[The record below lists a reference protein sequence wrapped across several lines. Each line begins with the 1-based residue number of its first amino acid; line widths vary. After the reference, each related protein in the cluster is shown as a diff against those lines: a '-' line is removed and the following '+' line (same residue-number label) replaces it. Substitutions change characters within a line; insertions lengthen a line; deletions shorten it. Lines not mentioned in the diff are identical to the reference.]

1 MYSRHALSAAFPSM
15 PTSQFE
21 ELVEDIRVNGLV
33 EPIVL
38 FENQILD
45 GWHRWSACQRADRE
59 AKYTVYEGNN
69 PVEYVKSKNLHRR
82 HLTESQRAM
91 AVVACSEWRKLSTDY
106 AQAHPVDN
114 LTKLAEEAD
123 VGRDTIKR
131 AQIAFEAGR
140 INDVLDGKVTVK
152 EVVNELKPKQAK
164 ESVSVSIESV
174 DAVAKELEKLRAENK
189 VLSERNEVLNE
200 RVEELQTM
208 SEQLFEENQMMQKIL
223 EEDER
228 VPALLEEVKNLQE
241 RIRIYKEHMRGL
253 QNQANEAMRLAKKA
267 NRQNARPSE

>member
-91 AVVACSEWRKLSTDY
+91 AVVACSEWGKLSTGN
-106 AQAHPVDN
+106 AAAKSVDN
-114 LTKLAEEAD
+114 FKKMAEEAQ
-123 VGRDTIKR
+123 VGQDTVRR
-131 AQIAFEAGR
+131 AKIAFEAGR
-140 INDVLDGKVTVK
+140 TDDVLEGKATVWQVA
-152 EVVNELKPKQAK
+152 EELKPKKVK
-164 ESVSVSIESV
+164 ESIEVSIQSV
-174 DAVAKELEKLRAENK
+174 DAVTKELEKLRAENA
-189 VLSERNEVLNE
+189 LLNE

-228 VPALLEEVKNLQE
+228 VPALLEEIKNLQE

>member
-33 EPIVL
+33 EPIIL

-91 AVVACSEWRKLSTDY
+91 AVVACNEWGKLSTDF
-106 AQAHPVDN
+106 PRGISVDN
-114 LTKLAEEAD
+114 FSKTAEVAKMAEEAQ
-123 VGRDTIKR
+123 VGLNTIRR
-131 AQIAFEAGR
+131 AQVAFDAGMSE
-140 INDVLDGKVTVK
+140 DVLSGSKTVYEVVK
-152 EVVNELKPKQAK
+152 EIQPKPAK
-164 ESVSVSIESV
+164 ESVSVSIESI
-174 DAVAKELEKLRAENK
+174 DAVSKELEKLRAENA
-189 VLSERNEVLNE
+189 LLNE